1 MHAMELEF
9 ARRNIMRPAIDCN
22 LMPAGHHSGREML
35 GELFKAA
42 IASRDTARSENGYS
56 HFL

>member
-1 MHAMELEF
+1 
-9 ARRNIMRPAIDCN
+9 
-22 LMPAGHHSGREML
+22 ML